1 LHWFTPNETEAAF
14 FANRATKGG
23 DGSQPAV
30 IAQTLLAAGAQGVV
44 LKMGS
49 SGSYLACADGIAQLI
64 PAYPVTAMDTTA
76 AGDAFNGAFATGLML
91 EMDALTAA
99 RFASAAA
106 AVSVTRPGA
115 QPSMPRRDEVE
126 RLQALAQ

>member
-1 LHWFTPNETEAAF
+1 
-14 FANRATKGG
+14 
-23 DGSQPAV
+23 
-30 IAQTLLAAGAQGVV
+30 
-44 LKMGS
+44 
-49 SGSYLACADGIAQLI
+49 
-64 PAYPVTAMDTTA
+64 MDTTA